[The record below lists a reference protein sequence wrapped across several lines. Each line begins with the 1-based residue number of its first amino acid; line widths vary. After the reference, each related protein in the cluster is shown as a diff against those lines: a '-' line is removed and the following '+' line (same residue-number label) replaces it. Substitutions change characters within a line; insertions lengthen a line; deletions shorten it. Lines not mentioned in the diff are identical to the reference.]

1 MAIETTY
8 AAHASRLSLT
18 SRARAVLIFAGL
30 SAVFIVSVMWRP
42 PDNPSLILCP
52 FRLLTGLPCPGCG
65 MTRAFCAIGHGE
77 LWRAVRFN
85 LLSPA
90 VFLAAIAVWIYAAA
104 TVFKF
109 DKARSFFLRLLPGA
123 LVTKILFAL
132 VIVWWAA
139 RLIGGF

>member
-8 AAHASRLSLT
+8 TAHASHLT
-18 SRARAVLIFAGL
+18 STSRGRALLIFAGL

-52 FRLLTGLPCPGCG
+52 FRLFTGLPCPGCG

-77 LWRAVRFN
+77 VWRAVNFN
-85 LLSPA
+85 AISPA
-90 VFLAAIAVWIYAAA
+90 VFLAAIVTWTYAAA
-104 TVFKF
+104 TIFKF
-109 DKARSFFLRLLPGA
+109 EKVREFLLRLLPGA
-123 LVTKILFAL
+123 LITKFLFIL
-132 VIVWWAA
+132 VIVWWAV